1 MVKIKSTRN
10 DWEATI
16 EYSQSGPWPQQVWVW
31 KEGQEKSQGKTYWA
45 STRDEHGCFGKV
57 GSGSGRIRA
66 HRRAL
71 EKRKSVGHRTAKHC
85 GMVYHWK
92 KRQIKVVV

>member
-1 MVKIKSTRN
+1 MNQPSVRISGFFSTKIGPSFN
-10 DWEATI
+10 DGGGNVA
-16 EYSQSGPWPQQVWVW
+16 V
-31 KEGQEKSQGKTYWA
+31 GQEKSQGKTYWA

-57 GSGSGRIRA
+57 GSGTGRIRP